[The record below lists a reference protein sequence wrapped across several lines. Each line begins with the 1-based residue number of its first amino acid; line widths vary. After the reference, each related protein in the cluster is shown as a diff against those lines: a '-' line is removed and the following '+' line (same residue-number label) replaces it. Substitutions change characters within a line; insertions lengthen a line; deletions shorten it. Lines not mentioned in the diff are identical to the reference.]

1 MVLLLAVEA
10 ALDPKLRK
18 LIKQNFGHGDCW
30 FMILPGAF

>member
-18 LIKQNFGHGDCW
+18 LIKQNFGHGDW